1 MAQRLRSF
9 YWRIGI
15 SLVMFVI
22 MVLAAQSLMF
32 SYLMSRPPG
41 FPRRSPNNLAAMVAA
56 DIGATIT
63 HNPSVDIGAYLNRE
77 YGQLQPIYVVMR
89 DGRIPANR
97 SEPLADGLRR
107 SVQAI
112 LAGTDFK
119 RVGEEPAISGPAV
132 AMAPVQVGTELRGI
146 VVLPPAPQTG
156 SGMIARD
163 VGRLLSLPG
172 IVLLVVVTA
181 LAAAL
186 IFEPARRR
194 LDHLE
199 RATRAIGAGDLSA
212 RAPEGGSDEIAYLAK
227 AFNAMAADLAA
238 RDAALR
244 TSDRLRRQMLADV
257 SHELKTPL
265 TAMRGYV
272 ETLHMSD
279 VALDPATRERY
290 FVTLERE
297 TSRLDRIIKDLLD
310 LARLENGVGTLDVRL
325 FAIDRVFEHV
335 AHRHEHEATTGRVA
349 LTTHVDSMADQVTA
363 DPERIEQVVE
373 NLVANALRHT
383 PPNGTVEMAA
393 TVNNG
398 SIVVTVAD
406 SGVGI
411 PPEHL
416 PFVFDRFYKVDPSR
430 GNGSDGSGLG
440 LSISK
445 AIVERH
451 GGTMSVSSVPGRTV
465 FTVSLPQNAT
475 SPPHSSSANL

>member
-1 MAQRLRSF
+1 
-9 YWRIGI
+9 
-15 SLVMFVI
+15 
-22 MVLAAQSLMF
+22 
-32 SYLMSRPPG
+32 MSRPAG
-41 FPRRSPNNLAAMVAA
+41 FPRRTPNNLAAMVAA
-56 DIGATIT
+56 DIGTTIT
-63 HNPSVDIGAYLNRE
+63 HDPSVDVRAYLNRE
-77 YGQLQPIYVVMR
+77 YGHLQPIYVVMR

-97 SEPLADGLRR
+97 PEPLADNLRR

-112 LAGTDFK
+112 LAGTDF
-119 RVGEEPAISGPAV
+119 RREGLEPTIAGPPAV

-156 SGMIARD
+156 GALIARD

-172 IVLLVVVTA
+172 IALLIVVTA

-199 RATRAIGAGDLSA
+199 RATRAIGAGNLSA

-227 AFNAMAADLAA
+227 AFNTMAADLAA
-238 RDAALR
+238 RDEALR

-279 VALDPATRERY
+279 VALDVATRERY
-290 FVTLERE
+290 FTTLERE

-310 LARLENGVGTLDVRL
+310 LARLENGVSTLDVRL
-325 FAIDRVFEHV
+325 FAIGRVFEHV
-335 AHRHEHEATTGRVA
+335 ARRHEREATTRRVA
-349 LTTHVDSMADQVTA
+349 ITRHVDDTADQVTG
-363 DPERIEQVVE
+363 DPERLEQVVE

-383 PPNGTVEMAA
+383 PPDGSVAMAA
-393 TVNNG
+393 TARNG

-416 PFVFDRFYKVDPSR
+416 PFVFDRFYTAEPSR
-430 GNGSDGSGLG
+430 ASDSDGSGLG

-451 GGTMSVSSVPGRTV
+451 GGTMSVSSVPGRTM
-465 FTVSLPQNAT
+465 FTVSLPQNGA
-475 SPPHSSSANL
+475 SPAHSSSANL

>member
-1 MAQRLRSF
+1 M
-9 YWRIGI
+9 
-15 SLVMFVI
+15 
-22 MVLAAQSLMF
+22 
-32 SYLMSRPPG
+32 
-41 FPRRSPNNLAAMVAA
+41 
-56 DIGATIT
+56 
-63 HNPSVDIGAYLNRE
+63 
-77 YGQLQPIYVVMR
+77 
-89 DGRIPANR
+89 
-97 SEPLADGLRR
+97 
-107 SVQAI
+107 
-112 LAGTDFK
+112 
-119 RVGEEPAISGPAV
+119 
-132 AMAPVQVGTELRGI
+132 
-146 VVLPPAPQTG
+146 
-156 SGMIARD
+156 
-163 VGRLLSLPG
+163 GRLLSLPG
-172 IVLLVVVTA
+172 IVLLIVVTG

-227 AFNAMAADLAA
+227 AFNTMAADLAA
-238 RDAALR
+238 REEALR

-279 VALDPATRERY
+279 LALDPATRERY
-290 FVTLERE
+290 FATLERE

-335 AHRHEHEATTGRVA
+335 AASPRARGDEPARSRIHAARRRHGRSGHGRSRTHRTGGRESRGECDCATRRP
-349 LTTHVDSMADQVTA
+349 D
-363 DPERIEQVVE
+363 
-373 NLVANALRHT
+373 
-383 PPNGTVEMAA
+383 GTVEMAA
-393 TVNNG
+393 DARTRIV
-398 SIVVTVAD
+398 VVTVAD

-430 GNGSDGSGLG
+430 ASDSEGSGLG

-465 FTVSLPQNAT
+465 VHAAEPCLKTVAARRT
-475 SPPHSSSANL
+475 HSSSANL